1 MLVLLRH
8 SSCSLLIKVFDS
20 EMHQTTAYIIF
31 SEPLHLCMRKKNF
44 CLSIFRVVCNCFHD
58 IYFTCMKNNLSY
70 IYSSLNVPL
79 FQTNISHSQI
89 QIKYTCA
96 KFINVHELVK
106 NQSIAFYE
114 QSVCNLSAGFT
125 SSCVRFAVEQVISQS
140 RCDTKH
146 KQFVRSQS
154 PSQQSYSTPLCKM
167 NRVHAIYD

>member
-8 SSCSLLIKVFDS
+8 SSCSLLIKLFDS

-89 QIKYTCA
+89 QIKNIHVLNLYKRA
-96 KFINVHELVK
+96 YFKIKIRPNMNWLK
-106 NQSIAFYE
+106 IKAQPSM
-114 QSVCNLSAGFT
+114 SNLS
-125 SSCVRFAVEQVISQS
+125 VICLQGLPVVVYGS
-140 RCDTKH
+140 
-146 KQFVRSQS
+146 
-154 PSQQSYSTPLCKM
+154 LL
-167 NRVHAIYD
+167 NR